1 MSATS
6 GRRETCRRSR
16 ETPDSSEVT
25 AIGGRSSL
33 PLLAHAASAKE
44 VSHVPYK
51 RLNEVIRLARDLIRL
66 ALEALRFYKNL

>member
-1 MSATS
+1 MSATCS
-6 GRRETCRRSR
+6 RLEIWRRTFG
-16 ETPDSSEVT
+16 TPDSSEVT

-33 PLLAHAASAKE
+33 PLLVHAAPAKE

-66 ALEALRFYKNL
+66 ALEASRFYKNL